1 MIVDEIRKWK
11 EAEPFQKYKLVL
23 TNGEELVVHRRGGL
37 GIAPEGRFL
46 VYPLEPAG
54 HRIVRPADIATVT
67 LAEGSAA

>member
-1 MIVDEIRKWK
+1 MVLDEIRKWK
-11 EAEPFQKYKLVL
+11 EAEPFRKFKLVL
-23 TNGEELVVHRRGGL
+23 SSGEELVVQRRGEL

-54 HRIVRPADIATVT
+54 YRVVRPADITTVD